1 MPTPQNRVSDESNT
15 ARISSPTSA
24 ENKDLP
30 SDARRERV
38 SADLR
43 QAIDDARNR
52 VNLNGPCQTA
62 QEAVDAM
69 LEDATN

>member
-1 MPTPQNRVSDESNT
+1 MSTRQKRVSDEVKA
-15 ARISSPTSA
+15 ARISLTTSA
-24 ENKDLP
+24 ENKELP

>member
-15 ARISSPTSA
+15 ARISSTTSA
-24 ENKDLP
+24 ENKELP

>member
-1 MPTPQNRVSDESNT
+1 MSTRQKRVSDEVKA
-15 ARISSPTSA
+15 ARISLTTSA

-52 VNLNGPCQTA
+52 VNLNGPYQTV
-62 QEAVDAM
+62 QGAVDAM